1 MSPFIMILAAALTF
15 GVCFLIDKGYTRLFR
30 NQVQHRS
37 GLQVRLNKR
46 YASIGLVLC
55 IIGILALFTGRSG
68 ETTLLVGGII
78 VLLIGCSLVGY
89 YLSFGI
95 FYDADSFIVTSFR
108 KGNRTYRY
116 ADIRHQ
122 KLYLIQ
128 GGSTVVELHMTDGNA
143 VSIQSAMEGAYP
155 FLDHAFAAWCR
166 QTGKD
171 YDSCDFHDPAN
182 SLWFPSEED
191 V

>member
-171 YDSCDFHDPAN
+171 YGSCDFHDPAN

>member
-191 V
+191 A